1 MNPKEE
7 SLSKSD
13 FSKSL
18 EKWSN
23 DILQIRNQQDDLK
36 NQIVENCM
44 QLTDESDILRLR
56 SLHNKLMGE
65 AKSKLDWLEKEIGVQ
80 SMLLGI
86 NSSEKNTKVDYSK
99 HLELQVELQKMKD
112 MFKELRNDFVEIL
125 PLRKTRD
132 IPNQNQDAA

>member
-44 QLTDESDILRLR
+44 QLTDENDILRLR

-65 AKSKLDWLEKEIGVQ
+65 AKSKLDWLEKEIGIQ